1 MAHVILIR
9 RNMIDNPWE
18 DIYRR
23 DGHVFTE
30 VSPIAAP
37 FAELLDEHGCQEI
50 LDLGCGNGRFLVHFA
65 RRGVHVTGLDSAPTA
80 LKLAC
85 EWLASESLSGN
96 LVQADTRVRLPF
108 ADNAFDALLST
119 QVIHHARLELV
130 LGTIGEILRVV
141 KPGGLV
147 FVSVPVFLPKGDG
160 ESAES
165 DEVEYHTFV
174 PRSGPEAGLPHHL
187 FTLEEFGAAFVGFDA
202 LSLNSYGEKV
212 LAFTGRK
219 RAT

>member
-1 MAHVILIR
+1 MGQRMPVKE
-9 RNMIDNPWE
+9 NMNDNPWE

-30 VSPIAAP
+30 VPPIAAP

-65 RRGVHVTGLDSAPTA
+65 RRGFHVTGLDSAPTA
-80 LKLAC
+80 LKLAR

-96 LVQADTRVRLPF
+96 LIQADTRVRLPF
-108 ADNAFDALLST
+108 ADNTFDALLST

-130 LGTIGEILRVV
+130 RGTIGEILRVV
-141 KPGGLV
+141 KPDGLV
-147 FVSVPVFLPKGDG
+147 LVSVPVYLPKGDG

-174 PRSGPEAGLPHHL
+174 PRSGSEAGLPHHL
-187 FTLEEFGAAFVGFDA
+187 FTLEEFGAAFVGFDM
-202 LSLNSYGEKV
+202 LSLNLHGEKV